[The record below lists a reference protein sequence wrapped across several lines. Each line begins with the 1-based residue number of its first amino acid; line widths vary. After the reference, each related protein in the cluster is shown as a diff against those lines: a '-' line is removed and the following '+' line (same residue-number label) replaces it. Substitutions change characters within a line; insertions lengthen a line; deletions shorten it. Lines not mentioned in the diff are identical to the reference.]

1 MKKVISI
8 VVVLVTGSILCWL
21 ISSNIEPAKN
31 KLAVTGTNL
40 PISSTT
46 VPELQPARVI
56 ESTQATTE
64 TPPPPQSTQ
73 ADFQLQPHEI
83 VIVQGWAD
91 ERGYDTDGRFTL
103 SYESINEEAL
113 NALANQNDPKA
124 HFVLAN
130 RILAYRSGYQASR
143 EDLDK
148 AESHL
153 YAASV
158 LGYTSTLSLLSDLMY
173 RKSIH
178 DFKARPEL
186 ILESYKYAYVGEL
199 RGDINSR
206 TMLELLKK
214 GSPIS
219 ASDNESVLKRADN
232 TYAELSQERESLGLP
247 EFDNTNPPIVEVIV
261 KMAKDSVAVK

>member
-8 VVVLVTGSILCWL
+8 VVVLGMGEILFWFS
-21 ISSNIEPAKN
+21 SSNISPATDTV
-31 KLAVTGTNL
+31 AVKDTNS
-40 PISSTT
+40 PISSAPA
-46 VPELQPARVI
+46 PELQPAQTIDNKQPV
-56 ESTQATTE
+56 TE
-64 TPPPPQSTQ
+64 APPPPQSTQ
-73 ADFQLQPHEI
+73 PDFQLQPHEI
-83 VIVQGWAD
+83 AIVQEWAD
-91 ERGYDTDGRFTL
+91 ERGYDVDGRFTL

-113 NALANQNDPKA
+113 NALAKQDDPKA

-148 AESHL
+148 AEHHL

-186 ILESYKYAYVGEL
+186 ILEAYKYAYVGEL

-219 ASDNESVLKRADN
+219 ASDNESVLKRANN

-247 EFDNTNPPIVEVIV
+247 EFDNTNPPEVEVIV
-261 KMAKDSVAVK
+261 KMAKDSVAVE